1 MGKMRKQLEKNEAQI
16 ERLDIS
22 DVDLELEDFATA
34 EGDIP
39 LKPNERIV
47 KQWTFTN

>member
-1 MGKMRKQLEKNEAQI
+1 MRKQLEESEVQI
-16 ERLDIS
+16 ERLDIN

-34 EGDIP
+34 EGNIP
-39 LKPNERIV
+39 LKPNEHIV